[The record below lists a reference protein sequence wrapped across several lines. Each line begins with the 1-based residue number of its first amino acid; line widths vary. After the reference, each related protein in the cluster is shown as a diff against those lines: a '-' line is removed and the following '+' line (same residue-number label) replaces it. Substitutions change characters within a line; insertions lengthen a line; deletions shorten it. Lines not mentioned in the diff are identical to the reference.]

1 MRCLVIDHEDS
12 FTWNLVEYITQI
24 SGSAPIVVRHHQH
37 TWAEI
42 EALYVFDAIVL
53 SPGPGT
59 VTNPQDWQV
68 SRSALTQQTYPVL
81 GVCLGMQGLAYHYGA
96 QIQPAPEPYHGR
108 NSVVVHDHTS
118 PLFVGIPKAF
128 SVTRYHSLVVA
139 ETSLPACLTITARTE
154 CGLIMALQHRVLPQW
169 GVQFHPESIQTA
181 YGYQIMT
188 NFLQRCVPSSPLRA
202 LPPPVLP
209 PPIQQSYRCWYQT
222 MPLTVAAADVF
233 AALFAAAPYGFW
245 LDSQTDAT
253 TGARFSFMGAVAA
266 EAVLSFA
273 RQGTATDPEQGE
285 LHLCELEQ
293 ALSQV
298 QVVNA
303 DALPFDFCGGYVGF
317 MAYEMR
323 AVLSDTQC
331 RHRPA
336 LPDSAWL
343 KVERFLAF
351 DQLEQTIWLVAVANH
366 TAADAAQTWLHTM
379 EQQLQA
385 LSQQPAPIAADPEP
399 PGSNVS
405 FTLQLDQS
413 MAEYSAS
420 IDQCQQHI
428 RAGESY
434 EICLTNRFVGQFH
447 GDPLALYR
455 CMRQD
460 NPAPFGA
467 FIRVGDH
474 RILSTSPERF
484 VQVNRQGWVQA
495 KPIKGTSPRS
505 DDAAQDAVLRA
516 NLDASVKDQA
526 ENLMIVDL
534 MRHDLT
540 QVSVTGSVKVPKL
553 MDIESYQ
560 TVHQMVSTVESQL
573 RPEVTLIDLLRAI
586 YPGGSITG
594 APKRRTMQILDT
606 LEPSAR
612 GIYCGSLG
620 FLGYNQV
627 ADLNIAIRTLSLD
640 EQQLQFGAGG
650 AITFLSDPAAEQ
662 QEVLLKAEALLK
674 PMWRYLTQSDT
685 PYQLHLI
692 DRTLHLMPTSTE
704 LAKSRR
710 V

>member
-1 MRCLVIDHEDS
+1 
-12 FTWNLVEYITQI
+12 
-24 SGSAPIVVRHHQH
+24 
-37 TWAEI
+37 
-42 EALYVFDAIVL
+42 
-53 SPGPGT
+53 
-59 VTNPQDWQV
+59 
-68 SRSALTQQTYPVL
+68 
-81 GVCLGMQGLAYHYGA
+81 
-96 QIQPAPEPYHGR
+96 
-108 NSVVVHDHTS
+108 
-118 PLFVGIPKAF
+118 
-128 SVTRYHSLVVA
+128 YHSLVVA
-139 ETSLPACLTITARTE
+139 ETSLPACLAITARTE
-154 CGLIMALQHRVLPQW
+154 CGLIMALQHRVLPPW

-181 YGYQIMT
+181 YGYQIMS
-188 NFLQRCVPSSPLRA
+188 NFLQRCVPASPLRS
-202 LPPPVLP
+202 LPPPVIRP
-209 PPIQQSYRCWYQT
+209 PTQQPYRCWYQT

-233 AALFAAAPYGFW
+233 EALFATAPYSFW

-253 TGARFSFMGAVAA
+253 TEARFSFMGAVAA

-273 RQGTATDPEQGE
+273 RQGAATDPEPGE
-285 LHLCELEQ
+285 QHLRELEQ

-303 DALPFDFCGGYVGF
+303 AALPFDFCGGYVGF

-323 AVLSDTQC
+323 AVLSDSGC
-331 RHRPA
+331 RHRQA

-351 DQLEQTIWLVAVANH
+351 DQLEQRIWLVAVANH

-379 EQQLQA
+379 EQQLRD
-385 LSQQPAPIAADPEP
+385 LSQQPAPMATVPAP
-399 PGSNVS
+399 PASNAS
-405 FTLQLDQS
+405 FTWQLDQS

-434 EICLTNRFVGQFH
+434 EICLTNRFVGQFN

-455 CMRQD
+455 CLRED

-467 FIRVGDH
+467 FIRVGEH

-484 VQVNRQGWVQA
+484 VQVNRQGRVQA

-516 NLDASVKDQA
+516 NLRASIKDQA

-540 QVSVTGSVKVPKL
+540 QVSKTGSVKVPKL

-573 RPEVTLIDLLRAI
+573 RPEVTLIDLLRAV

-620 FLGYNQV
+620 FLGYNRV
-627 ADLNIAIRTLSLD
+627 ADLNIAIRTLSVD
-640 EQQLQFGAGG
+640 EQQIQFGAGG
-650 AITFLSDPAAEQ
+650 AITFLSDPVAEQ
-662 QEVLLKAEALLK
+662 QEVLLKAQALLK
-674 PMWRYLTQSDT
+674 PWWRYLTQSDT
-685 PYQLHLI
+685 PYQLHLVE
-692 DRTLHLMPTSTE
+692 RTLHLTPIS
-704 LAKSRR
+704 AGSD